1 MGSFSIWHWLIVLA
15 IILILFDRG
24 RIANVMGDFGQGLRA
39 FRRNSTDDD
48 KPEAAVA
55 PPPAVDVPPAA
66 AVPPVARPTSP
77 DRPTS

>member
-15 IILILFDRG
+15 IILILFGRG

-39 FRRNSTDDD
+39 FRRNSADDD
-48 KPEAAVA
+48 KPEAAVV
-55 PPPAVDVPPAA
+55 PPPAVDVPPAS